1 MNGGIYI
8 MNKKEIN
15 EIKRNLDKD
24 SGFFTINHVVTVCV
38 DAEKKIKCMTNQMNN
53 LIAEDESEL
62 IVAYLKKILSGSI
75 GKNLLEYHFPKDA
88 YLEGGA
94 QVFMNEVLR
103 SKLTDADIVQK
114 YIDRIIEKME
124 YISTYTIFVAH
135 CTYAVINKNKNLE
148 SDIESDS
155 NYNFL
160 LTAICPV
167 NLRID
172 GLIYDEQTNSIAK
185 KDTADRIV
193 DPPTDGFLFPL
204 FSDRQ
209 SDINGVLYYTKNA
222 KKPNSSI
229 VEELLGCEYSMS
241 GVSEKATFHAIMNNV
256 CGDEL
261 DLKVINSVNN
271 KIQDIIDRN
280 AHETDIPTVNSKDIS
295 SILWESGISQQKL
308 EQLPKV
314 YETALGEKEL
324 TCANL
329 VEKKTV
335 LSVPGV
341 TVNISKDGM
350 ERVRT
355 QTVGGK
361 KCLVIELD
369 EDKMSVNGLETT
381 LENAKQE
388 QTV

>member
-1 MNGGIYI
+1 
-8 MNKKEIN
+8 
-15 EIKRNLDKD
+15 
-24 SGFFTINHVVTVCV
+24 
-38 DAEKKIKCMTNQMNN
+38 
-53 LIAEDESEL
+53 
-62 IVAYLKKILSGSI
+62 
-75 GKNLLEYHFPKDA
+75 
-88 YLEGGA
+88 
-94 QVFMNEVLR
+94 
-103 SKLTDADIVQK
+103 
-114 YIDRIIEKME
+114 ME
-124 YISTYTIFVAH
+124 YVSTYTIFVAH
-135 CTYAVINKNKNLE
+135 CTYAVISKNKNLE
-148 SDIESDS
+148 SDIESDN

-160 LTAICPV
+160 ITAICPV

-229 VEELLGCEYSMS
+229 VEDLLGCEYSMS

-261 DLKVINSVNN
+261 DLKVINTVNT

-295 SILWESGISQQKL
+295 TILWESGISQQKL
-308 EQLPKV
+308 EHLPKV

-329 VEKKTV
+329 VDKKTV
-335 LSVPGV
+335 LTVPGV

-350 ERVRT
+350 EKVRT
-355 QTVGGK
+355 QTVGGR
-361 KCLVIELD
+361 KCLVIELGD
-369 EDKMSVNGLETT
+369 EKMQVNGLETT
-381 LENAKQE
+381 LEEAKAE

>member
-1 MNGGIYI
+1 

-15 EIKRNLDKD
+15 EIKKNLDKD
-24 SGFFTINHVVTVCV
+24 SGFFTINHVVTACV

-75 GKNLLEYHFPKDA
+75 GKNLLEYHFPNDA

-94 QVFMNEVLR
+94 QLFMNEVLR
-103 SKLTDADIVQK
+103 SKLTDEELVQK

-124 YISTYTIFVAH
+124 YLSTYTIFTAH
-135 CTYAVINKNKNLE
+135 CTYAVKNKNKNLDDDIGGD
-148 SDIESDS
+148 SDT
-155 NYNFL
+155 NYNFII
-160 LTAICPV
+160 TAICPV

-172 GLIYDEQTNSIAK
+172 GLIYDEQANSIAK
-185 KDTADRIV
+185 KETADRIV

-261 DLKVINSVNN
+261 DLKVINTVNS

-280 AHETDIPTVNSKDIS
+280 AHETEIPTVNSKDIS
-295 SILWESGISQQKL
+295 NILWESGISQQKL
-308 EQLPKV
+308 EHLPKV

-324 TCANL
+324 TCVNL
-329 VEKKTV
+329 VDKKTV
-335 LSVPGV
+335 LTVPGV

-355 QTVGGK
+355 QTVGGR

-381 LENAKQE
+381 LEQAKQE

>member
-1 MNGGIYI
+1 

-24 SGFFTINHVVTVCV
+24 SGFFTINHVVTACV

-75 GKNLLEYHFPKDA
+75 GKNLLEYHFPNDA

-94 QVFMNEVLR
+94 QLFMNEVLR
-103 SKLTDADIVQK
+103 SKLTDSDLVQK

-124 YISTYTIFVAH
+124 YVSTYTIFVAH
-135 CTYAVINKNKNLE
+135 CTYAVISKNKNLE
-148 SDIESDS
+148 SDIESDN

-160 LTAICPV
+160 ITAICPV

-229 VEELLGCEYSMS
+229 VEDLLGCEYSMS

-261 DLKVINSVNN
+261 DLKVINTVNT

-295 SILWESGISQQKL
+295 TILWESGISQQKL
-308 EQLPKV
+308 EHLPKV

-329 VEKKTV
+329 VDKKTV
-335 LSVPGV
+335 LTVPGV
-341 TVNISKDGM
+341 TVNITKDGM
-350 ERVRT
+350 EKVRT
-355 QTVGGK
+355 QTVGGR
-361 KCLVIELD
+361 KCLVIELGD
-369 EDKMSVNGLETT
+369 EKMQVNGLETT
-381 LENAKQE
+381 LEEAKAE

>member
-1 MNGGIYI
+1 

-15 EIKRNLDKD
+15 EIKKNLDKD
-24 SGFFTINHVVTVCV
+24 SGFFTINHVVTACV

-75 GKNLLEYHFPKDA
+75 GKNLLEYHFPNDA

-94 QVFMNEVLR
+94 QLFMNEVLR
-103 SKLTDADIVQK
+103 SKLTDEELVQK

-124 YISTYTIFVAH
+124 YLSTYTIFTAH
-135 CTYAVINKNKNLE
+135 CTYAVKNKNKNLDDDIGGD
-148 SDIESDS
+148 SDT
-155 NYNFL
+155 NYNFII
-160 LTAICPV
+160 TAICPV

-172 GLIYDEQTNSIAK
+172 GLIYDEQANSIAK
-185 KDTADRIV
+185 KETADRIV

-209 SDINGVLYYTKNA
+209 SDINGVLYYSKNA

-261 DLKVINSVNN
+261 DLKVINTVNS

-280 AHETDIPTVNSKDIS
+280 AHETEIPTVNSKDIS
-295 SILWESGISQQKL
+295 NILWESGISQQKL
-308 EQLPKV
+308 EHLPKV

-329 VEKKTV
+329 VDKKTV
-335 LSVPGV
+335 LSIPGV

-350 ERVRT
+350 ERVHT

-381 LENAKQE
+381 LEQAKQE

>member
-1 MNGGIYI
+1 

-15 EIKRNLDKD
+15 EIKKNLDKD
-24 SGFFTINHVVTVCV
+24 SGFFTINHVVTACV

-75 GKNLLEYHFPKDA
+75 GKNLLEYHFPNDA

-94 QVFMNEVLR
+94 QLFMNEVLR
-103 SKLTDADIVQK
+103 SKLTDEELVQK

-124 YISTYTIFVAH
+124 YLSTYTIFTAH
-135 CTYAVINKNKNLE
+135 CTYAVKNKNKNLDDDIGGD
-148 SDIESDS
+148 SDT
-155 NYNFL
+155 NYNFII
-160 LTAICPV
+160 TAICPV

-172 GLIYDEQTNSIAK
+172 GLIYDEQANSIAK
-185 KDTADRIV
+185 KETADRIV

-261 DLKVINSVNN
+261 DLKVINTVNS

-280 AHETDIPTVNSKDIS
+280 AHETEIPTVNSKDIS
-295 SILWESGISQQKL
+295 NILWESGISQQKL
-308 EQLPKV
+308 EHLPKV

-329 VEKKTV
+329 VDKKTV
-335 LSVPGV
+335 LTVPGV

-355 QTVGGK
+355 QTVGGR

-369 EDKMSVNGLETT
+369 EDNMSVNGLETT
-381 LENAKQE
+381 LEQAKQE

>member
-1 MNGGIYI
+1 

-15 EIKRNLDKD
+15 EIKKNLDKD
-24 SGFFTINHVVTVCV
+24 SGFFTINHVVTACV

-75 GKNLLEYHFPKDA
+75 GKNLLEYHFPNDA
-88 YLEGGA
+88 YLEDGA
-94 QVFMNEVLR
+94 QLFLNEVLR
-103 SKLTDADIVQK
+103 SKLTDSDLVQK

-124 YISTYTIFVAH
+124 YLSTYTIFTAH
-135 CTYAVINKNKNLE
+135 CTYAVKNKNKNLDD
-148 SDIESDS
+148 DIGGDSDS

-160 LTAICPV
+160 ITAICPV

-172 GLIYDEQTNSIAK
+172 GLIYDEQANSIAK

-209 SDINGVLYYTKNA
+209 ADINGVLYYTKNA

-241 GVSEKATFHAIMNNV
+241 GISEKVTFHAIMNNV
-256 CGDEL
+256 CGEEL
-261 DLKVINSVNN
+261 DLKVINTVNS

-295 SILWESGISQQKL
+295 NILWESGISQQKL
-308 EQLPKV
+308 EHLPKV

-329 VEKKTV
+329 VDKKTV
-335 LSVPGV
+335 LTVPGV

-350 ERVRT
+350 DRVRT

-381 LENAKQE
+381 LEQAKQE

>member
-1 MNGGIYI
+1 

-24 SGFFTINHVVTVCV
+24 SGFFTINHVVTACV
-38 DAEKKIKCMTNQMNN
+38 DSEKKIKCMTNQMNN

-75 GKNLLEYHFPKDA
+75 GKNLLEYHFPNDA

-94 QVFMNEVLR
+94 QLFMNEVLR
-103 SKLTDADIVQK
+103 SQLTNADLVQK

-124 YISTYTIFVAH
+124 YVSTYTVFVAH
-135 CTYAVINKNKNLE
+135 CTYAVISKNKNLE

-160 LTAICPV
+160 ITAICPV

-222 KKPNSSI
+222 KKPNASI
-229 VEELLGCEYSMS
+229 VEDLLGCEYSMS

-261 DLKVINSVNN
+261 DLKVINTVNN

-295 SILWESGISQQKL
+295 AILWESGISQQKL
-308 EQLPKV
+308 EHLPKV

-329 VEKKTV
+329 VDKKTV
-335 LSVPGV
+335 LTVPGV

-350 ERVRT
+350 EKVRT
-355 QTVGGK
+355 QTVGGR
-361 KCLVIELD
+361 KCLVIELGD
-369 EDKMSVNGLETT
+369 EKMQVNGLETT
-381 LENAKQE
+381 LEEAKAE

>member
-1 MNGGIYI
+1 

-15 EIKRNLDKD
+15 EIKKNLDKD
-24 SGFFTINHVVTVCV
+24 SGFFTINHVVTACV

-75 GKNLLEYHFPKDA
+75 GKNLLEYHFPNDA

-94 QVFMNEVLR
+94 QLFMNEVLR
-103 SKLTDADIVQK
+103 SKLTDEELVQK

-124 YISTYTIFVAH
+124 YLSTYTIFTAH
-135 CTYAVINKNKNLE
+135 CTYAVKNKNKNLDDDIGGD
-148 SDIESDS
+148 SDT
-155 NYNFL
+155 NYNFII
-160 LTAICPV
+160 TAICPV

-172 GLIYDEQTNSIAK
+172 GLIYDEQANSIAK
-185 KDTADRIV
+185 KETADRIV

-209 SDINGVLYYTKNA
+209 SDINGVLYYSKNA

-261 DLKVINSVNN
+261 DLKVIN
-271 KIQDIIDRN
+271 
-280 AHETDIPTVNSKDIS
+280 TVNSKI
-295 SILWESGISQQKL
+295 GIVRKL
-308 EQLPKV
+308 IFFHRLQN
-314 YETALGEKEL
+314 TAGCGEK
-324 TCANL
+324 A
-329 VEKKTV
+329 
-335 LSVPGV
+335 G
-341 TVNISKDGM
+341 
-350 ERVRT
+350 
-355 QTVGGK
+355 
-361 KCLVIELD
+361 
-369 EDKMSVNGLETT
+369 
-381 LENAKQE
+381 
-388 QTV
+388 

>member
-1 MNGGIYI
+1 

-24 SGFFTINHVVTVCV
+24 SGFFTINHVVTACV
-38 DAEKKIKCMTNQMNN
+38 DSEKKIKCLSNQMNN

-94 QVFMNEVLR
+94 QIFMNEVLR
-103 SKLTDADIVQK
+103 SKLTDSDIVDK
-114 YIDRIIEKME
+114 YINRIIEKME
-124 YISTYTIFVAH
+124 YLSTYTIFVAH
-135 CTYAVINKNKNLE
+135 CTYAVISKNKNLE
-148 SDIESDS
+148 SDIESDN

-160 LTAICPV
+160 LTAVCPV

-172 GLIYDEQTNSIAK
+172 GLIYDEQSNSVVK
-185 KDTADRIV
+185 KETADRIV

-222 KKPNSSI
+222 KKPNTSI

-241 GVSEKATFHAIMNNV
+241 GISEKATFQSIMNNV

-280 AHETDIPTVNSKDIS
+280 AHETEIPTVNSKDIS

-308 EQLPKV
+308 EYLPKV
-314 YETALGEKEL
+314 YENALGEKEL

-329 VEKKTV
+329 VDKKTV
-335 LSVPGV
+335 LTVPGV

-350 ERVRT
+350 ERGRT

-369 EDKMSVNGLETT
+369 DSKMSVNGLETA
-381 LENAKQE
+381 LEDARREEPSEE
-388 QTV
+388 Q

>member
-1 MNGGIYI
+1 

-24 SGFFTINHVVTVCV
+24 SGFFTINHVVTACV

-75 GKNLLEYHFPKDA
+75 GKNLLEYHFPNDA

-94 QVFMNEVLR
+94 QLFMNEVLR
-103 SKLTDADIVQK
+103 SQLTNADLVQK

-124 YISTYTIFVAH
+124 YVSTYTVFVAH
-135 CTYAVINKNKNLE
+135 CTYAVISKNKNLE
-148 SDIESDS
+148 SDIESDN

-160 LTAICPV
+160 ITAICPV

-229 VEELLGCEYSMS
+229 VEDLLGCEYSMS

-261 DLKVINSVNN
+261 DLKVINTVNT

-295 SILWESGISQQKL
+295 TILWESGISQQKL
-308 EQLPKV
+308 EHLPKV

-329 VEKKTV
+329 VDKKTV
-335 LSVPGV
+335 LTVPGV
-341 TVNISKDGM
+341 TVNITKDGM
-350 ERVRT
+350 EKVRT
-355 QTVGGK
+355 QTVGGR
-361 KCLVIELD
+361 KCLVIELGD
-369 EDKMSVNGLETT
+369 EKMQVNGLETT
-381 LENAKQE
+381 LEEAKAE